1 LEPFQIQALTIPS
14 INRHGIW
21 HPSNFARFDPYNE
34 VVARRAI
41 FAKGVEIIYL
51 QGKFQQSLI

>member
-21 HPSNFARFDPYNE
+21 HASNFARFDPYNE

-41 FAKGVEIIYL
+41 FAKGVEIYICRENFN
-51 QGKFQQSLI
+51 KA